1 MFSYVFQ
8 CFLTFSNVTYSHSH
22 PLSLSHSLTINIY
35 YILLL
40 ATINIYY
47 ILLLASM
54 FNSQAEEGIFFDI
67 SRTLLTSQRTDELEL
82 ETFGGYISSGLLFI
96 ITITFL
102 LVKI

>member
-1 MFSYVFQ
+1 
-8 CFLTFSNVTYSHSH
+8 
-22 PLSLSHSLTINIY
+22 
-35 YILLL
+35 
-40 ATINIYY
+40 
-47 ILLLASM
+47 M